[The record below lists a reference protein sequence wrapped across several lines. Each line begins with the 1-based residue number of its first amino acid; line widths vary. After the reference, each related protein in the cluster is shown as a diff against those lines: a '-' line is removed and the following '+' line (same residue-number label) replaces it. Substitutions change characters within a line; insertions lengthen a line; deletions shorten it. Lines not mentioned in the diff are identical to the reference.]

1 MHKEAQFSRE
11 DNQDGR
17 GKTPQRNRGTRSGI
31 GPQEGTAPRAL
42 LGLASEQDYKP
53 ANASVAERAAFRI
66 DKQQAQYQRNLENI
80 YAMALS
86 YTPSD
91 VTGVELDPT
100 GYINSSKWPSRS
112 TIARC
117 KIYGLG
123 YSQVKSSIQQ
133 FQPAYPSNPET
144 VDLERGTHTGKSAGN
159 GGQGQQ

>member
-1 MHKEAQFSRE
+1 MAEEKLPRE
-11 DNQDGR
+11 IEEPGQASARKKALRLGR
-17 GKTPQRNRGTRSGI
+17 
-31 GPQEGTAPRAL
+31 L

-123 YSQVKSSIQQ
+123 YSQVKSSIQ
-133 FQPAYPSNPET
+133 AI
-144 VDLERGTHTGKSAGN
+144 SACVP
-159 GGQGQQ
+159 